1 MGKQWLAAG
10 FVPGYSGGTVP
21 DYASNRLPFQALSGT
36 HRKKFYCFVTQY
48 ANTSVRAR
56 QSENR
61 MRRRASENLAGE
73 EGFHKIPY
81 WPHLDVAEPIGS

>member
-36 HRKKFYCFVTQY
+36 HRKKFYCFVAKYT
-48 ANTSVRAR
+48 NTSVRVR
-56 QSENR
+56 Q
-61 MRRRASENLAGE
+61 SENLAGK